1 MHFEVFMLTRS
12 RFQCG
17 EGELETFDPEIGSR
31 RRKRMASEDY
41 REEDE
46 KAFRKAF
53 YQMADRVEKSFA
65 DYQERLDK
73 KKRKKEK

>member
-12 RFQCG
+12 RFQRG

-31 RRKRMASEDY
+31 RRKKMASEDY

-53 YQMADRVEKSFA
+53 YHMTDRVEFFFT
-65 DYQERLDK
+65 DYQQRLVK
-73 KKRKKEK
+73 KKRNKEK